1 MGDCATRQLTRQLN
15 SLLPRG
21 EEVEAAVAALPE
33 EGEAAPA
40 KMTDGG
46 ADRAAGDFGEEGEGE
61 LDIFAYCQAPG
72 EAPPGFR

>member
-1 MGDCATRQLTRQLN
+1 
-15 SLLPRG
+15 
-21 EEVEAAVAALPE
+21 VAALPE

-61 LDIFAYCQAPG
+61 LDIFAYLAPG